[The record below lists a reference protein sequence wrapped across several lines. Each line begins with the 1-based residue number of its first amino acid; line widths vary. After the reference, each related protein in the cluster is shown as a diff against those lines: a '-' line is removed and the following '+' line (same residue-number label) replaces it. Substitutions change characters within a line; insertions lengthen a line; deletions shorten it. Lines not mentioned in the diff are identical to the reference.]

1 MDKADIGIEAVSVS
15 FSFKFPF
22 HSFQLTMAFLTAAL
36 APPLDVHECQ
46 FASWSNISIDSLKIF
61 AYFQSLSLSVMDRT
75 ATGGSVVEE
84 NM

>member
-1 MDKADIGIEAVSVS
+1 
-15 FSFKFPF
+15 
-22 HSFQLTMAFLTAAL
+22 MAFLTAAL
-36 APPLDVHECQ
+36 APIGVHECQ
-46 FASWSNISIDSLKIF
+46 FASRSNISIDSLKIF

>member
-1 MDKADIGIEAVSVS
+1 M
-15 FSFKFPF
+15 
-22 HSFQLTMAFLTAAL
+22 TAAL

-61 AYFQSLSLSVMDRT
+61 AYAYFKSLSLSVMDRT

>member
-1 MDKADIGIEAVSVS
+1 MDKADIGIETVSVS

-36 APPLDVHECQ
+36 APLGVHECQ
-46 FASWSNISIDSLKIF
+46 FASRSNISIDSLKIF

>member
-1 MDKADIGIEAVSVS
+1 MDKADIGIETVSVS

-36 APPLDVHECQ
+36 APLGVHECQ
-46 FASWSNISIDSLKIF
+46 FASRSNISIDSLCLLPVLK
-61 AYFQSLSLSVMDRT
+61 LKCDVMNDRT